1 MDFISLQNALL
12 MKDVF
17 FGKIPSPFMN
27 YLKILNTQH
36 LRTTRFAMNQSAF
49 VPIVN
54 TKIGGINSV
63 NYRSV
68 KIWNKLQKALPDDL
82 LNITRLKAKEQ
93 ITTTLLKSHLSP

>member
-1 MDFISLQNALL
+1 MS
-12 MKDVF
+12 
-17 FGKIPSPFMN
+17 